1 MDLDK
6 RSLANGHSP
15 ILLGRSQGFRRNL
28 KKYDSFIISMCISGK
43 CQITLRTPQEARND
57 GDTLPYSVTLSA
69 GESCL
74 IPACCAD
81 YDIIPIS
88 LDTRILETHID
99 RRKRPWWKV
108 KT

>member
-1 MDLDK
+1 M
-6 RSLANGHSP
+6 
-15 ILLGRSQGFRRNL
+15 LG
-28 KKYDSFIISMCISGK
+28 KDDAP
-43 CQITLRTPQEARND
+43 PQ
-57 GDTLPYSVTLSA
+57 SVTLSA

-99 RRKRPWWKV
+99 RRKKAWWKFNV
-108 KT
+108 